1 MTESLPCPSLIFTV
15 SAADIC
21 IIFDSDWNP
30 QNDVQAQA
38 RCHRIGQTKDVM
50 IYRLITSRS
59 FEQEMFDRAS
69 KKLGLEQAVL
79 GTFGQD
85 DDDGKPTA
93 QEMEQLLK
101 KGAYALIE
109 DDDDIGRQFCEDDI
123 DNILKQRTRTRVVEG
138 AKTSAWLN
146 KQGLVVSKSK
156 FTAEGADAAVD
167 LEDPLFW
174 QKVMPDFVTPSLLM
188 SQLEEMTEAFD
199 RKTSGKSPPGKRGRK
214 KKIVPAPTA
223 EVDENKRRSENNHFL
238 QKNEELEK
246 DNELNDVEKKFDKA
260 AAAGPTKTDVK
271 KVKKFMADLKSLME
285 DIIDQADEDTLPQ
298 SERSIC
304 QKLLLTISLKDKLF
318 ADDQRSYAKTTLAR
332 LEGDRRRRCRTSDG
346 EFHFKKMK
354 RSEASVDGLS
364 ANAKSL
370 FLIQGT
376 RKKRKK
382 RRGKI
387 DDDIEHDLAPSDGDG
402 EGEDDEELN
411 IHSESDQDV
420 SVPENEDDPRE
431 RRRKKGISKKEAKR
445 RRAWGSDKDQAKA
458 AGRPWPAI
466 PRHSLYVSTVYSFSA
481 YQISFFYFF
490 VNPLITISSFICQ
503 CHIGKKF

>member
-1 MTESLPCPSLIFTV
+1 MPECIFQQKWKYSASFFPLYFDFG

-79 GTFGQD
+79 GTFGQE

-123 DNILKQRTRTRVVEG
+123 DNILRQRTRTRVVEG
-138 AKTSAWLN
+138 AKTSTWLN

-156 FTAEGADAAVD
+156 FTADGADAAVD

-214 KKIVPAPTA
+214 KKVLPVTHIA
-223 EVDENKRRSENNHFL
+223 EEIEEHNLKNEGENNDSG
-238 QKNEELEK
+238 NEYEESEK
-246 DNELNDVEKKFDKA
+246 DNEHNQTEKKSDKA
-260 AAAGPTKTDVK
+260 TTAGPTKTDVK

-298 SERSIC
+298 SERAIC

-318 ADDQRSYAKTTLAR
+318 AEDQRMYAKTMLAR
-332 LEGDRRRRCRTSDG
+332 LEGDRRRKCRTSDG
-346 EFHFKKMK
+346 EFHFKKVK
-354 RSEASVDGLS
+354 RGEPITGDGTGVF
-364 ANAKSL
+364 AAKNL
-370 FLIQGT
+370 LLIQGSK
-376 RKKRKK
+376 KKRKK

-387 DDDIEHDLAPSDGDG
+387 EDDIEIDQAPS
-402 EGEDDEELN
+402 EDDNEEDEDIN
-411 IHSESDQDV
+411 QSDSEQEVTVSDT
-420 SVPENEDDPRE
+420 EEDLHE
-431 RRRKKGISKKEAKR
+431 QRKKRGISKKEAKR

-466 PRHSLYVSTVYSFSA
+466 PRHILYV
-481 YQISFFYFF
+481 QLYF
-490 VNPLITISSFICQ
+490 VLL
-503 CHIGKKF
+503 